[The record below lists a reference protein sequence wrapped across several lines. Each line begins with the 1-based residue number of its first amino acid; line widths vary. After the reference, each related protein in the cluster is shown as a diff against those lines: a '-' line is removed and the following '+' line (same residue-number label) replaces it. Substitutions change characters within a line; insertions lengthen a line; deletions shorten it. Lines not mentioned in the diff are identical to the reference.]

1 MCCLDI
7 VRMVIPPRSAHPSW
21 VAVVWDYVV
30 VIREVFMAD
39 GTYPALLNNFAV
51 QQFSHLGR

>member
-1 MCCLDI
+1 
-7 VRMVIPPRSAHPSW
+7 MVIPPRSAHPSW